1 MHAQYRVLRRCRNDV
16 ENEKVISPYI
26 GGNKKYTATFYYDN
40 VPLLF
45 LIREPPS
52 FEIET
57 VSLHLRIITT
67 ASAWTEAVVVASF
80 GETTLHPAVHVD
92 AVLLY
97 CCTDHRPFVAVIHMQ
112 LY

>member
-1 MHAQYRVLRRCRNDV
+1 MKKSVGNVISPFVFVTVRWVERRLWKADRDQKWGYTLDITRRNIGQTRAQDNT
-16 ENEKVISPYI
+16 EKVISPYI

-57 VSLHLRIITT
+57 VSYIFV
-67 ASAWTEAVVVASF
+67 S
-80 GETTLHPAVHVD
+80 
-92 AVLLY
+92 LLQPLLG
-97 CCTDHRPFVAVIHMQ
+97 RRQ
-112 LY
+112 